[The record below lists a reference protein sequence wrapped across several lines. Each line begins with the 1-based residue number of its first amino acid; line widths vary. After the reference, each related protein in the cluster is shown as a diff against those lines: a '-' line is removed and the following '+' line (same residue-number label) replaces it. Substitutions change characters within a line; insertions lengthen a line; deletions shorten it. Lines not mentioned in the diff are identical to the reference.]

1 MKAKAFK
8 AHWLCSRCKVFG
20 QFSPKTLHL
29 PQERR
34 SAPVEIRIVT
44 MAEFHKNGSK
54 EPFLWNCAAAAAR
67 INRKAVYSVDIIIPQ
82 STRQV
87 QFFPPCQPPGKLSLS
102 FQALHLRN
110 SYKSVTIVT
119 TLQGKSQRRLHSCS
133 VSAVLIAA
141 PCCRCSAGISA
152 WAAKIPAAAVKALSR
167 KGQKALR

>member
-1 MKAKAFK
+1 ME
-8 AHWLCSRCKVFG
+8 LRG
-20 QFSPKTLHL
+20 
-29 PQERR
+29 RR
-34 SAPVEIRIVT
+34 RAN
-44 MAEFHKNGSK
+44 K
-54 EPFLWNCAAAAAR
+54 
-67 INRKAVYSVDIIIPQ
+67 PQ
-82 STRQV
+82 SGLFSRHYHTTIHAPGTV
-87 QFFPPCQPPGKLSLS
+87 FPPRQPPGKLSLS

-152 WAAKIPAAAVKALSR
+152 WAAKFPAAAGKAPSR